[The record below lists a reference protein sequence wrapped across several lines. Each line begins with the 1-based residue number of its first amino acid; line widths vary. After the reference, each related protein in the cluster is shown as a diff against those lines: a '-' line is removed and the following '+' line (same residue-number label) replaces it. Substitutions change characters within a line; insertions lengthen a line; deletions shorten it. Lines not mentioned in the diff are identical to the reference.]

1 MRPCK
6 ARLTT
11 RLVRPCWRDC
21 ATPWRRRPILTVLA
35 HRRRLSSPA
44 AEKEAPMKQVLIVS
58 HPRARSFTMA
68 MAEAYAAAAQDE
80 GGEVVVRDLYRQ
92 GFDPLLHAE
101 ELPSDEGAQARP
113 DVVAERAVIDEHRP
127 DIAAR
132 IASQVQDIAAGARA
146 GVGDGAEQAGG
157 VGDSLVAETGDRRH
171 GDQRRV
177 VIGANSKRVGL
188 DIRSLRELGFGTR
201 SRRRIRQERA
211 VAISLAPG
219 GDGFGSGLDEGMAVA
234 QSLRQ
239 GRPGRK
245 HVDVVAGAFDATAHV
260 LGHGVPVDLPAAIG
274 DGANDSDRVIDARL
288 GVENFGSLL
297 RQREGGENRKEH
309 D

>member
-1 MRPCK
+1 
-6 ARLTT
+6 
-11 RLVRPCWRDC
+11 
-21 ATPWRRRPILTVLA
+21 
-35 HRRRLSSPA
+35 
-44 AEKEAPMKQVLIVS
+44 MKQVLIVS